1 MHGAGYHAAMNEET
15 TAVPLLSL
23 AAGVLPEFPPDEIV
37 NAAGVAGF
45 PASGIWFDPE
55 TWTDATTERVRAA
68 LAAHRLVPLDI
79 EVIWIRPGR
88 AIADYAP
95 RLIAAGGELGA
106 RNVLIVSVNPV
117 LADTQH
123 QFGELCELAAK
134 AGMRAVLEFLMI
146 GETKSLPQALE
157 VVRGVGHPAGG
168 VLIDALHLQR
178 SGGRPEDLASVDPA
192 LLPYAQLCDAPA
204 DLAEHTYQSWLTDA
218 VDGRSAPGE
227 GELPLA
233 RLLDALPAH
242 TPLSLEVRS
251 RRYREQYVDPVAR
264 AGAVLAQTR
273 RFFAELPSASARTP
287 GALR

>member
-1 MHGAGYHAAMNEET
+1 MNHPT
-15 TAVPLLSL
+15 NALPLLSL

-37 NAAGVAGF
+37 GAAGAAGY

-55 TWTDATTERVRAA
+55 TWTDATTQRVRAA
-68 LAAHRLVPLDI
+68 LGTHGLVPLDI

-88 AIADYAP
+88 AIEDYAR

-123 QFGELCELAAK
+123 QFGQLCDLAQA

-146 GETKSLPQALE
+146 GEIKSLAQALE

-178 SGGRPEDLASVDPA
+178 SGGRPEDLAGVDPA
-192 LLPYAQLCDAPA
+192 LFPYAQLCDAPA
-204 DLAEHTYQSWLTDA
+204 ELALHTYQSWLVDA

-227 GELPLA
+227 GGLPLA
-233 RLLDALPAH
+233 RLLEALPAE

-251 RRYREQYVDPVAR
+251 RHYREQYADPVAR

-273 RFFAELPSASARTP
+273 RFFAELAADRETGVGSSGPR
-287 GALR
+287 